1 MRLEFSPG
9 PRNVVC
15 DLVEKRVA
23 WTIRLA
29 DLEQEYAVAV
39 LAIERL
45 DAMLGRGHGTQPRAH
60 DEAATDDRS

>member
-29 DLEQEYAVAV
+29 DLEAEYEAAIR
-39 LAIERL
+39 AIERL
-45 DAMLGRGHGTQPRAH
+45 DAEIRQGTA
-60 DEAATDDRS
+60 